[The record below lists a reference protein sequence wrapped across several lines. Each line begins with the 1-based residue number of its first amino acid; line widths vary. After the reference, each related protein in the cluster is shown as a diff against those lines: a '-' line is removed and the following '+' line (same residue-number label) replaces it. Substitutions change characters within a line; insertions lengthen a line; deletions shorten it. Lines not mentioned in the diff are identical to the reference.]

1 MRLPSKDEQSTRK
14 NQKSEQKKPYSE
26 PESDSLTEVK
36 QMLKTLAGKVEEIQK
51 GSTVPSNQKPLK
63 STNDYSGVTCYGC
76 GERGHIWRRCPQKQ
90 GAQRQRKSTNR
101 AMPNQGRVEGSNKKS
116 NPLNCERL
124 FLRAAGK
131 PKYKTMAINR
141 WKVIK
146 LKYHRVRQW

>member
-76 GERGHIWRRCPQKQ
+76 GERGHI
-90 GAQRQRKSTNR
+90 
-101 AMPNQGRVEGSNKKS
+101 
-116 NPLNCERL
+116 
-124 FLRAAGK
+124 
-131 PKYKTMAINR
+131 
-141 WKVIK
+141 
-146 LKYHRVRQW
+146 